1 MDPRED
7 TCVGEMQFAL
17 SGIVTIIVYGLIL
30 GALYK
35 LFQIHSVLSEVKEL
49 LSDIKRNTSGDA
61 YAPPKLGAIPPQFA
75 AAYESPDEL
84 IRALSAE
91 QDEARPLPASH
102 PQN

>member
-7 TCVGEMQFAL
+7 TFVGEMQFAL
-17 SGIVTIIVYGLIL
+17 SGIVTILVYGLII

-35 LFQIHSVLSEVKEL
+35 LFQIHTVLSEVKEL
-49 LSDIKRNTSGDA
+49 LTDIKRNTSGDT
-61 YAPPKLGAIPPQFA
+61 YAPAKPGAIPPQFA
-75 AAYESPDEL
+75 DAYESPDEL

-91 QDEARPLPASH
+91 ADEVRPLPASQ

>member
-17 SGIVTIIVYGLIL
+17 SGIVTVIVYGLIL
-30 GALYK
+30 GAVYK

-49 LSDIKRNTSGDA
+49 LTDIKRNTSGDISA
-61 YAPPKLGAIPPQFA
+61 TLKPGSVPSQFA

-91 QDEARPLPASH
+91 QDEARPLPASQ

>member
-1 MDPRED
+1 MKARED
-7 TCVGEMQFAL
+7 TCVGDMQFAL
-17 SGIVTIIVYGLIL
+17 SGIVTILVYGVIL
-30 GALYK
+30 GAVYK

-49 LSDIKRNTSGDA
+49 LSDIKRNTSGDTN
-61 YAPPKLGAIPPQFA
+61 APPKPGAIPSQFA

-91 QDEARPLPASH
+91 QDEPRPLPASQ

>member
-1 MDPRED
+1 
-7 TCVGEMQFAL
+7 MQFPL
-17 SGIVTIIVYGLIL
+17 SGIVTILVYGVVL

-49 LSDIKRNTSGDA
+49 LSDIKRNTGDTH
-61 YAPPKLGAIPPQFA
+61 APSKPGAIPSQFA
-75 AAYESPDEL
+75 AAYESPDEI

-91 QDEARPLPASH
+91 QDEVRPLPASQ

>member
-1 MDPRED
+1 
-7 TCVGEMQFAL
+7 VGEMQFAL
-17 SGIVTIIVYGLIL
+17 SGIVTVIVYGLIL
-30 GALYK
+30 GAVYK

-49 LSDIKRNTSGDA
+49 LSDIRRNTSEHTN
-61 YAPPKLGAIPPQFA
+61 APPKPGAIPPHFA

-91 QDEARPLPASH
+91 QDEPRPLPASQ